1 MNVPTC
7 LLLETSHFPLSLR
20 GVGWGG
26 VGWGG
31 VGWRLELYGC
41 VICRS
46 PFAIRD

>member
-31 VGWRLELYGC
+31 VGWGGVEVG
-41 VICRS
+41 VIWMC
-46 PFAIRD
+46 DM